1 MDGCNGRHT
10 VHGRGANIYT
20 SGDAAWENREIDG
33 VWGDGQN
40 MSKERCL
47 ELRQRYTGQTD
58 VEREMEGEK
67 VSAQLQAMA

>member
-1 MDGCNGRHT
+1 MVGVQIFIQVEMLPGKT
-10 VHGRGANIYT
+10 
-20 SGDAAWENREIDG
+20 EIDG
-33 VWGDGQN
+33 VLGDGQN
-40 MSKERCL
+40 MSKEKCL